1 MGATTRTMCLE
12 SVLINKETLMNP
24 ETDNLRE
31 TERKKLEVVASIWTG
46 RLVGHR
52 GGASLKGGK
61 RELSIGHTKF

>member
-1 MGATTRTMCLE
+1 MCLE

-52 GGASLKGGK
+52 GRASLKGGK
-61 RELSIGHTKF
+61 RELSIGHIKF